1 MSLRYAL
8 LAVLTARPMTGYDL
22 ARTFHAS
29 VGHVWNA
36 PNSQIYPELHRME
49 NDGLIAG
56 EDVPWGSRGD
66 QAAVFDHGCRNRSLP
81 CLDDPAPRLRPRT

>member
-8 LAVLTARPMTGYDL
+8 LAVLTAQPMTGYDL

-49 NDGLIAG
+49 HQPGTALDRRAKEMIATY
-56 EDVPWGSRGD
+56 VS
-66 QAAVFDHGCRNRSLP
+66 ALNR
-81 CLDDPAPRLRPRT
+81 CKF